1 MYVEQSMSS
10 SANVGTDM
18 HTYIVTMRPYCSVC
32 PPQSHKPSG
41 VLHMMQCHHIS
52 DAKQK
57 GVQLSYAVAIEI
69 EGSVHYLKME
79 SASSY
84 NEWIKVRASS
94 AGCSEETHFGA
105 HLTYCPECK

>member
-1 MYVEQSMSS
+1 
-10 SANVGTDM
+10 
-18 HTYIVTMRPYCSVC
+18 
-32 PPQSHKPSG
+32 
-41 VLHMMQCHHIS
+41 MMQCHHIS

-94 AGCSEETHFGA
+94 AGRSEETHFGA
-105 HLTYCPECK
+105 NLTYWSVNEQLNLTLALPPKKYIIF